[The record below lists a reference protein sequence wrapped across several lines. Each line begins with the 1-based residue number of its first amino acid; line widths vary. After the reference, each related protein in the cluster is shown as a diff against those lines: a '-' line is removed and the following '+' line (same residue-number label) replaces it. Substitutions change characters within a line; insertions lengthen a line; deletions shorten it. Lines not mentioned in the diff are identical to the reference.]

1 MLREKI
7 GDAAMLEQLA
17 EECTELAQA
26 SLKFARA
33 LRNENPGHKNPDEI
47 IDNWHEELAD
57 VMLCIGELNTGKT
70 ETEVENWIEYK
81 QKRIRERFKNADN

>member
-33 LRNENPGHKNPDEI
+33 LRNENPVHKSPDEI

>member
-17 EECTELAQA
+17 EECAELAQA

-33 LRNENPGHKNPDEI
+33 LRNENPVFKKPDEI
-47 IDNWHEELAD
+47 IDHWHEELAD

-81 QKRIRERFKNADN
+81 QKRIKERFKNADN